1 MDERVSTTR
10 NRPDRRGLIAAL
22 CALTLLLALPA
33 IAGWVGDPAW
43 VSLFTRML
51 IYSIA
56 AISLNLVLGYGGM
69 ACFGHAAFFGIGGY
83 TVAVLFKHFQLGEP
97 LWGLIP
103 GTTSL
108 LITLPAAMMAGGL
121 LALAI
126 GMLSLRTAG
135 VQFLMITLAFAQML
149 FFLFSS
155 ISLYGGSDGMTVRR
169 RNELPGLDLRDDTV
183 FYYLVL
189 AIMLLVL
196 WISRRIIRSPFGLT
210 LGGIRQNE
218 RRILA
223 LGLNPYRYKLA
234 AFVIGGM
241 GGALA
246 GALMV
251 NQGRFVTPDML
262 AWTKSGEFM
271 VMVILGGSGT
281 LLGPVLGAFA
291 LTGLED
297 QLGRI
302 PGWSEHRMFA
312 MGLLLILVVLFARGG
327 LQSWLAA
334 WLRRG
339 KDQQPSSD
347 HTDRAGADR
356 PRDHR

>member
-1 MDERVSTTR
+1 MPESPRLSDRSL
-10 NRPDRRGLIAAL
+10 RPLQIAGLLAL
-22 CALTLLLALPA
+22 AVLLALPTLA
-33 IAGWVGDPAW
+33 RWTGDPAW
-43 VSLFTRML
+43 ISLATRML
-51 IYSIA
+51 IYSLA

-83 TVAVLFKHFQLGEP
+83 TVAVLYKHWQLAEP

-108 LITLPAAMMAGGL
+108 LITLPAAMLAGGL

-126 GMLSLRTAG
+126 GALSLRTTG

-155 ISLYGGSDGMTVRR
+155 LSLYGGSDGMTVRR
-169 RNELPGLDLRDDTV
+169 RNELPGIDLRDDTM

-189 AIMLLVL
+189 AIVVL
-196 WISRRIIRSPFGLT
+196 IVWVNHRIVRSPFGLA

-223 LGLNPYRYKLA
+223 LGLSPYRHKLA

-262 AWTKSGEFM
+262 FWTKSGEFM
-271 VMVILGGSGT
+271 VMVILGGSAT
-281 LLGPVLGAFA
+281 LFGPIIGAFT

-297 QLGRI
+297 LLGRI
-302 PGWSEHRMFA
+302 PGWSEHRMFGI
-312 MGLLLILVVLFARGG
+312 GLILILVVLFARGG
-327 LQSWLAA
+327 LYGGLERWAA
-334 WLRRG
+334 RRVTRQRRTTPS
-339 KDQQPSSD
+339 DPSS
-347 HTDRAGADR
+347 REKPG
-356 PRDHR
+356 

>member
-1 MDERVSTTR
+1 MAESLLKD
-10 NRPDRRGLIAAL
+10 NRGARRLIGAL
-22 CALTLLLALPA
+22 FILLIFTGFLLLPRVVNWL
-33 IAGWVGDPAW
+33 GDPAW
-43 VSLFTRML
+43 ISLFTRMM

-83 TVAVLFKHFQLGEP
+83 TVAILFKHAQMGEP

-108 LITLPAAMMAGGL
+108 MVTLPAAMAVGGL
-121 LALAI
+121 LALVI
-126 GMLSLRTAG
+126 GSLSLRTSG

-155 ISLYGGSDGMTVRR
+155 LSLYGGSDGMTVRR

-189 AIMLLVL
+189 AIVMLVL
-196 WISRRIIRSPFGLT
+196 WVSHRLTNSPFGLT
-210 LGGIRQNE
+210 LAGIRQNE

-281 LLGPVLGAFA
+281 LVGPVLGAFT

-297 QLGRI
+297 LLGRV

-312 MGLLLILVVLFARGG
+312 IGAILILVVLFARGG
-327 LQSWLAA
+327 LQGWVSRLI
-334 WLRRG
+334 RKPGPQSPPPTGQSTGRG
-339 KDQQPSSD
+339 ERS
-347 HTDRAGADR
+347 
-356 PRDHR
+356 

>member
-1 MDERVSTTR
+1 MSER
-10 NRPDRRGLIAAL
+10 PAWPLLALGLIALAVL
-22 CALTLLLALPA
+22 LTLPALAQ
-33 IAGWVGDPAW
+33 WSGDPAW
-43 VSLFTRML
+43 ISLFTRML
-51 IYSIA
+51 IYALA
-56 AISLNLVLGYGGM
+56 AVSLNLVLGYGGM

-108 LITLPAAMMAGGL
+108 LITLPAAMLAGGL
-121 LALAI
+121 LALVI
-126 GMLSLRTAG
+126 GALSLRTTG

-155 ISLYGGSDGMTVRR
+155 LSLYGGSDGMTVRR

-189 AIMLLVL
+189 AIVAFVI
-196 WISRRIIRSPFGLT
+196 WISRRIVRSPFGLT

-223 LGLNPYRYKLA
+223 LGLNPYRYKLI

-262 AWTKSGEFM
+262 YWTKSGEFM
-271 VMVILGGSGT
+271 VMVILGGSAT
-281 LLGPVLGAFA
+281 LFGPVIGAFT

-297 QLGRI
+297 LLGRI
-302 PGWSEHRMFA
+302 PGWSEHRMFGI
-312 MGLLLILVVLFARGG
+312 GLLLILVVLFARGG
-327 LQSWLAA
+327 LYGWVERLGSRRTAA
-334 WLRRG
+334 APATNGAAEPARTDASRG
-339 KDQQPSSD
+339 
-347 HTDRAGADR
+347 AGS
-356 PRDHR
+356 

>member
-1 MDERVSTTR
+1 MAEHPATHRA
-10 NRPDRRGLIAAL
+10 RGPRQGVIVLAAL
-22 CALTLLLALPA
+22 VVVLAFLLLPGL
-33 IAGWVGDPAW
+33 VKSLGDPAW
-43 VSLFTRML
+43 VSLFTRMM

-83 TVAVLFKHFQLGEP
+83 TVAVLFKHAQMGEP
-97 LWGLIP
+97 LWGLVP

-108 LITLPAAMMAGGL
+108 LITLPAAMAMGGL
-121 LALAI
+121 LALVI
-126 GMLSLRTAG
+126 GALSLRTSG

-169 RNELPGLDLRDDTV
+169 RNDLPGLDLRDDTV
-183 FYYLVL
+183 FYYLVFV
-189 AIMLLVL
+189 ILLLTL
-196 WISRRIIRSPFGLT
+196 WVSRRLTRSPFGLT
-210 LGGIRQNE
+210 LAGIRQNE
-218 RRILA
+218 RRVLA

-281 LLGPVLGAFA
+281 LLGPILGAFT

-297 QLGRI
+297 LLGRV
-302 PGWSEHRMFA
+302 PGFSEHRMFA
-312 MGLLLILVVLFARGG
+312 IGLILILVVLFARGG
-327 LQSWLAA
+327 LQGWLKRLVNAPNA
-334 WLRRG
+334 RSHG
-339 KDQQPSSD
+339 DQP
-347 HTDRAGADR
+347 
-356 PRDHR
+356 